1 MDPGTI
7 AGIAMGG
14 TSLLKGLF
22 GGGGGAAPNIT
33 KQDNTQITSVNV
45 SVGSMADAVRAS
57 LPFPGATSASF
68 ATPIGY
74 SAEGYQATSSGGG
87 DIVQT
92 MQANAPLI
100 VLALGAVLLMKK
112 LKQRAA

>member
-33 KQDNTQITSVNV
+33 KQDNTQVTSVNV
-45 SVGSMADAVRAS
+45 SVGSMADAARAS

-74 SAEGYQATSSGGG
+74 SADGYQPTSGGG
-87 DIVQT
+87 YLMQT
-92 MQANAPLI
+92 IHANAPLI

-112 LKQRAA
+112 LNRGAA